1 MGEKNILGTQE
12 KSEKPNLD
20 AAGAKTVSELT
31 ALSSGCRLGLLFLKS
46 FFALLCLPA
55 GFLCLP
61 VLHIP
66 RNSYSNGIYMPL
78 LWASS
83 PIICHYFSIFSIE
96 NLLRGNHIGLS
107 FWLAYSLTA
116 CFWVASPF
124 DPASC
129 GWIWGMEYKILC

>member
-20 AAGAKTVSELT
+20 ATETKGVSEPTT

-46 FFALLCLPA
+46 FFALLSLQA

-66 RNSYSNGIYMPL
+66 HNSYSNGLYVPL
-78 LWASS
+78 L
-83 PIICHYFSIFSIE
+83 
-96 NLLRGNHIGLS
+96 
-107 FWLAYSLTA
+107 
-116 CFWVASPF
+116 
-124 DPASC
+124 
-129 GWIWGMEYKILC
+129 